1 MQNSFCL
8 APTHPALYATRS
20 AGKPLVVPADIDHA
34 LAYMFSF
41 SCGKKVMEPETLQ
54 RGNEWLIGML
64 EANAVELPAGCNWL
78 ESGVVPKDWW
88 ERFFKRHPHLEEGK
102 ARSVEEARVV
112 AHSEASLLARGRCQF
127 AGRIDQD
134 PHRHIS

>member
-1 MQNSFCL
+1 MARCGSALAGSRCRCRRWSSRDRTSCPRVPWL

-102 ARSVEEARVV
+102 AR
-112 AHSEASLLARGRCQF
+112 
-127 AGRIDQD
+127 
-134 PHRHIS
+134 